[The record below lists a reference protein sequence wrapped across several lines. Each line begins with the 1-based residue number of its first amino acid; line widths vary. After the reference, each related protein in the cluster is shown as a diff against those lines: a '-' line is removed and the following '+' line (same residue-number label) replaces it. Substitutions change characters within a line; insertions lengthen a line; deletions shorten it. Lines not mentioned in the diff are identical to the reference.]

1 MKRLKGATLEGYISG
16 LRSYH
21 VDRMWP
27 VDMFTSEILKRIIK
41 GSYELYGR
49 QKQLRLPITKDILD
63 KITEDPLVT
72 KEDANLRACYLLTFA
87 AFLRLGEV
95 TYSAEDKPGSDW
107 FFETKVTR
115 SCVRISPTA
124 DHLVLHLKRS
134 KTDVKNEG
142 VSILVAAIDSPN
154 CPVKAITHLLAVDPQ
169 PPNAPLFSFSGQRF
183 TKNRVQTTLT
193 NKLKSKGIDP
203 NGITLHSFRKGAAQH
218 AKDSGLRDDQIQT
231 LGRWSSQAFKLYFKT
246 SAATL
251 YAYNIQF
258 QTGKPLPFGTLTQ
271 PPP

>member
-27 VDMFTSEILKRIIK
+27 VDMFTSETLRRIIK

-49 QKQLRLPITKDILD
+49 QKQLRLPITKVILD
-63 KITEDPLVT
+63 KIIEDPLVT

-95 TYSAEDKPGSDW
+95 TYSVEDKPGSDW

-169 PPNAPLFSFSGQRF
+169 
-183 TKNRVQTTLT
+183 
-193 NKLKSKGIDP
+193 GIDP